1 MNEEL
6 DICLEWLKDKPR
18 TKSINKKVDNVIIK
32 QTIEREL
39 KTYVSRDA
47 VFEAV
52 KILGIPFRI
61 CKEAPTLTYLAL
73 SSTVTGFYK
82 QLLEQRRN
90 SVYRTKR
97 TR

>member
-1 MNEEL
+1 MNEEFQRQL

-18 TKSINKKVDNVIIK
+18 TENINRKVDNVAIK

-39 KTYVSRDA
+39 KTYISRDA

-52 KILGIPFRI
+52 KFLGIAYQTSRED
-61 CKEAPTLTYLAL
+61 KTLAYLAL

-82 QLLEQRRN
+82 HLLELRRN
-90 SVYRTKR
+90 KFW
-97 TR
+97 